1 MPTFRQKG
9 RGYNQKP
16 YSGFLKTNDPENGAK
31 GAEFNSYEE
40 LLNSMK
46 YKKGLKKKKK
56 QTYSYWTTTSD
67 YPGGPERKIVQ
78 YTTTGEV

>member
-31 GAEFNSYEE
+31 GAEFNSYELQIIQE
-40 LLNSMK
+40 VQKEKLFNIQQLEK
-46 YKKGLKKKKK
+46 YKHKKNKLWHLK
-56 QTYSYWTTTSD
+56 
-67 YPGGPERKIVQ
+67 
-78 YTTTGEV
+78 